1 MKVGTSEDLQ
11 PATGLLAPHLLCG
24 RSRDKAGEGGAG
36 ERSAQNW
43 AGGGGLGRGDQKAE
57 GHRRGRRGPW
67 P

>member
-43 AGGGGLGRGDQKAE
+43 AGGGGSGAR
-57 GHRRGRRGPW
+57 
-67 P
+67 

>member
-11 PATGLLAPHLLCG
+11 PATGLLTTHPLCG

-43 AGGGGLGRGDQKAE
+43 GGVWGE
-57 GHRRGRRGPW
+57 V
-67 P
+67 